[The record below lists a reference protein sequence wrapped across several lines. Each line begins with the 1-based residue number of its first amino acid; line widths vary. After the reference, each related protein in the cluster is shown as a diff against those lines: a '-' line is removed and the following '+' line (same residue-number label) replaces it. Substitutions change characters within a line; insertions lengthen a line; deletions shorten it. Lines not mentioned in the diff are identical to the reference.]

1 VSDSAA
7 DEILAILRA
16 EASPR
21 NVEGMARFGIG
32 AKKAYGVGVTR
43 LRKIAKPY
51 ARDKKLAAALWK
63 EGSLEAKI
71 LASLLDDPATLT
83 EAAAERY
90 LKGFE
95 NWAVTD
101 AFCLNL
107 FDRAAWAYAKP
118 APWSE
123 REDEQ
128 QKRAAFALMAGLAW
142 HDKEA
147 EDARFAPFFALCER
161 EAGDPR
167 NYVKK
172 GVSWALRQMGKRG
185 DPALRKK
192 ALASAKRLA
201 AREETSARW
210 IARDVA
216 KELAPH

>member
-1 VSDSAA
+1 MSAA
-7 DEILAILRA
+7 EEILALLRA
-16 EASPR
+16 EESAR
-21 NVEGMARFGIG
+21 NVEGMARFGIQ
-32 AKKAYGVGVTR
+32 AKKAYGVSVTR

-51 ARDKKLAAALWK
+51 GRDRKLAAALWK
-63 EGSLEAKI
+63 EGSIEAKI
-71 LASLLDDPATLT
+71 LASLVDDPATLT

-90 LKGFE
+90 LRGFE

-107 FDRAAWAYAKP
+107 FDRAAWAYEKP
-118 APWSE
+118 ALWSA

-142 HDKEA
+142 HDKA
-147 EDARFAPFFALCER
+147 SKDARFAPFFALCER

-172 GVSWALRQMGKRG
+172 SVSWALRQMGKRT
-185 DPALRKK
+185 PALRKR
-192 ALASAKRLA
+192 ALASAAKLA
-201 AREETSARW
+201 AREELSARW

-216 KELAPH
+216 KELSAH